1 MIVYF
6 LRHASAGTRRANPV
20 QDEKRPLD
28 KDGIEQCAY
37 VGRFLA
43 SMDAVPD
50 LIVSS
55 PLKRATQTASL
66 VANEI
71 GYEQKIELT
80 PAMRPTANYEGFR
93 ELLRACNKVETL
105 MVVGHNP
112 TISRFLSLLVTGGMN
127 DKAIEMKKGGVARV
141 DYTPKKSILNWIITP
156 RIARTLQSTRQ
167 SKSRPNTSR
176 K

>member
-6 LRHASAGTRRANPV
+6 LRHASAGTRRATPQ

-28 KDGIEQCAY
+28 KEGVEQCAD
-37 VGRFLA
+37 VGRLLA
-43 SMDAVPD
+43 SMDILPD

-71 GYEQKIELT
+71 GYEEKIQLT
-80 PAMRPTANYEGFR
+80 PAMRPAATYESFR
-93 ELLRACNKVETL
+93 ELLRACGNAEAI

-112 TISRFLSLLVTGGMN
+112 TISRFLSLLVTGSN

-141 DYTPKKSILNWIITP
+141 DYNPKRSVLNWVLTP
-156 RIARTLQSTRQ
+156 RVARAAQTTRQ
-167 SKSRPNTSR
+167 SKSRPKTSR